1 MLGVIR
7 RFGLRLF
14 AGLAGPTARRFRAA
28 LDDPQAAQAALAGRL
43 GELGEPRGWDEQDLS
58 DIGRV
63 VMSETTSGSSGPK
76 KVVPYN
82 RALLAAFTRS
92 FVLQAHDLVT
102 HVPFT
107 TGRTWMLVTPPAA
120 GTVTDDRDYLSGWVK
135 WLAWPYL
142 LAPSGNAA
150 NWQEKVVLALLRAR
164 DLEVMSAWSPTLV
177 HVLLDVI
184 ESLGIEPRRAW
195 PRLKVVS
202 VWADGQAEA
211 EAARLGERLGVWV
224 QGKGLLATECPM
236 TVPLVGVEGSVPLV
250 EDTLLELLGDDGVLR
265 GLHEV
270 SQGEHE
276 LVVSTLGGL
285 RRYRIGDRVRVV
297 GRVSN
302 TPTLKLVGRAGT
314 SDLAGEKL
322 SEPWVAEVLARFALT
337 GVLAPRA
344 DGKGYELWTEL
355 ATEGLPMALDAA
367 LCEAHHYGLARALGQ
382 LEQVRVREVEDLQA
396 ALMRVAR
403 QEGRRLGD
411 VKVEVLRRRRWPQ

>member
-1 MLGVIR
+1 MPVVIR
-7 RFGLRLF
+7 RLGLRLF
-14 AGLAGPTARRFRAA
+14 AGLAGPSARRFRAA
-28 LDDPQAAQAALAGRL
+28 LDDPRAAQAALAERL
-43 GELGEPRGWDEQDLS
+43 GPLGEPRGWDEQDLS
-58 DIGRV
+58 AIGRV

-76 KVVPYN
+76 KIVPYN
-82 RALLAAFTRS
+82 RALLGAFTRA

-120 GTVTDDRDYLSGWVK
+120 GSTTDDRDYLSGWVR

-142 LAPSGNAA
+142 LAPSGRASD
-150 NWQEKVVLALLRAR
+150 WQERVVLALLRAR
-164 DLEVMSAWSPTLV
+164 DVEVMSAWSPSLV

-184 ESLGIEPRRAW
+184 ESLGVEPRRAW

-202 VWADGQAEA
+202 VWADGQAQADA
-211 EAARLGERLGVWV
+211 ERLGERLGVWV

-270 SQGEHE
+270 SRGEHE

-297 GRVSN
+297 GRVAN
-302 TPTLKLVGRAGT
+302 TPTLRLVGRAGT
-314 SDLAGEKL
+314 SDVAGEKL
-322 SEPWVAEVLARFALT
+322 SEAWVAEVLERFALT

-344 DGKGYELWTEL
+344 DRRGYEIWTEL
-355 ATEGLPMALDAA
+355 ATEGLALALDAA

-396 ALMRVAR
+396 ALTKVAR

-411 VKVEVLRRRRWPQ
+411 VKVEVLRRRPWPQ